1 MLSDFMMFAANYPA
15 KKLQLLSC
23 GRVSVNDGPPHG
35 TWAFQPVM
43 EEPRLMLF
51 FHHNNEES
59 KAKMAI
65 LKPIQCTDVWE
76 KTNGPPDFKFFLTV
90 KKKGT

>member
-1 MLSDFMMFAANYPA
+1 MVFEYVMFAANYPT
-15 KKLQLLSC
+15 KTLQLLNC

-35 TWAFQPVM
+35 TWAMQRVM

-65 LKPIQCTDVWE
+65 LKPIQYTDVWE
-76 KTNGPPDFKFFLTV
+76 KINGLPDFKFYLTM
-90 KKKGT
+90 KSKCT